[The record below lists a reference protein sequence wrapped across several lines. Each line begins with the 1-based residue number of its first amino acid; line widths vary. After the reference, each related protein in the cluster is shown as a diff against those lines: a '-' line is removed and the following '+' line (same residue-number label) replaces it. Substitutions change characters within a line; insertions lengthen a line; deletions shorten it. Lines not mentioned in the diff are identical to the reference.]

1 MAWEDWQDEQRAA
14 TWNEIL
20 DLLENEALR
29 FSIDRRQEAIITV
42 TRARWDT
49 PSIEMRWGNSVVQR
63 SVYVVVKGDHWPLT
77 AEFSGAAWQDRDRP
91 EGRERRWKSETVSSR
106 PCADVEELRRHVRK
120 DLEEA
125 FQAVAALIV
134 LDGKVAIIP
143 SEATRLPS
151 GKATS
156 AD

>member
-1 MAWEDWQDEQRAA
+1 MAWEDWQNEQRAT

-20 DLLENEALR
+20 DLWEDEALR
-29 FSIDRRQEAIITV
+29 FSIDRKHEANITV

-49 PSIEMRWGNSVVQR
+49 PSIEMRWGGSVVQR
-63 SVYVVVKGDHWPLT
+63 SIHVAVKGDRWPLT
-77 AEFSGAAWQDRDRP
+77 VEFSGAAWQDRDRP

-106 PCADVEELRRHVRK
+106 SCVDVEELRRHVRE

-143 SEATRLPS
+143 SEATRLRS

>member
-1 MAWEDWQDEQRAA
+1 MAWEDWQDERRVGV
-14 TWNEIL
+14 WNQIL
-20 DLLENEALR
+20 DLLEDEALR
-29 FSIDRRQEAIITV
+29 FRIDRRHEANVTV

-49 PSIEMRWGNSVVQR
+49 PSIEMRWGDSVVQR
-63 SVYVVVKGDHWPLT
+63 SIHVVVKGDRWPLT
-77 AEFSGAAWQDRDRP
+77 VEFSGVVWQDRDRP
-91 EGRERRWKSETVSSR
+91 EGRERRWKSETGASR
-106 PCADVEELRRHVRK
+106 PCADVEELRRRVHQ
-120 DLEEA
+120 DLEET

-134 LDGKVAIIP
+134 SDGKVAIIP